1 MGGTQWYLS
10 HNLTFLLFSRLKDE
24 ASELRPRKN
33 TETDTQTVSDL
44 EDAKKKIEAVS
55 TEKEIKLK
63 LQNFPKAEEDYEK
76 QSEALL
82 EKSREEVESQKI
94 IITELEKKNEAI
106 LKQLKFQGKMF

>member
-1 MGGTQWYLS
+1 MGGTRWYLS
-10 HNLTFLLFSRLKDE
+10 HYSTFLLFSRLKDE

-63 LQNFPKAEEDYEK
+63 LQNFPKK
-76 QSEALL
+76 QSEVLL

-106 LKQLKFQGKMF
+106 LKQLKFQGKIF

>member
-1 MGGTQWYLS
+1 M
-10 HNLTFLLFSRLKDE
+10 FSRLKDE

-44 EDAKKKIEAVS
+44 EDAKKKIEVVS

-63 LQNFPKAEEDYEK
+63 LQKFPMAEEDYK
-76 QSEALL
+76 
-82 EKSREEVESQKI
+82 KKVENHKI

-106 LKQLKFQGKMF
+106 LKQLKFQGKIF